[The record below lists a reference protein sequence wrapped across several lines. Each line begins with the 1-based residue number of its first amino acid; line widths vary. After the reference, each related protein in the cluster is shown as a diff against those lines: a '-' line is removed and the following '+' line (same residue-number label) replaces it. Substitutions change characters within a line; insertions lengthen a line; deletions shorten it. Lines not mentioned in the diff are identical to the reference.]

1 MATATRVAVVGGGY
15 AGLAALPGL
24 LQISGGEV
32 HLWDPSDGQQLLP
45 ELPSALVGDD
55 AVERHVLPFAKL
67 LAGTGVVHHP
77 HAVVEVKSSARLLVD
92 DTGHQAAF
100 DWVIVAVGTDTA
112 WPPVPGLR
120 RHAWPFHSAADAQRL
135 KRALAAAPR
144 GRVLVGGGGLT
155 GVELAGAL
163 SERWPVTLVE
173 AADRLLPS
181 LGPGLARY
189 GRERLTRAGVHVRTG
204 RPIARVDAGTVTLDG
219 GPSVPWD
226 VFIWAGG
233 LAAPATPMIEGA
245 QHDNQGYAVADP
257 WGQVAPHVYVAGDA
271 WLHRDGAR
279 IGPQTAQAATA
290 DGQFVAE
297 AIRRSAA
304 GERPSSAHTPNNCG
318 MLVSLDPHRGVG
330 WVVDEGLPV
339 WGYGARLM
347 KDVVFRQYRHR
358 VAARLGTLRR
368 P

>member
-1 MATATRVAVVGGGY
+1 MTTGTKVAVVGGGY
-15 AGLAALPGL
+15 AGMAALPGL
-24 LQISGGEV
+24 LQILGVEV
-32 HLWDPSDGQQLLP
+32 HLWDPGVGQQLLP

-55 AVERHVLPFAKL
+55 PVEGHVLPFAKL

-77 HAVVEVKSSARLLVD
+77 HAVVGLNASTRRLVE
-92 DTGHQAAF
+92 DTGHQEAF
-100 DWVIVAVGTDTA
+100 DWAIVAVGSDTA

-120 RHAWPFHSAADAQRL
+120 DHALPFRSAADAHRL
-135 KRALAAAPR
+135 KRALAAAPH

-155 GVELAGAL
+155 GVELAGEL

-173 AADRLLPS
+173 AAGRLLPS

-204 RPIARVDAGTVTLDG
+204 RPIACVDRDTATLDG
-219 GPSVPWD
+219 GASVPWD

-233 LAAPATPMIEGA
+233 IAAPATPTIEGV
-245 QHDNQGYAVADP
+245 QHDDQGYVAADP

-271 WLHRDGAR
+271 WLHRDGDR
-279 IGPQTAQAATA
+279 IGPQTAQSATA
-290 DGQFVAE
+290 DGQFVAD
-297 AIRRSAA
+297 AIRRNVV
-304 GERPSSAHTPNNCG
+304 GERPGPAFTPPNCG

-330 WVVDEGLPV
+330 WVADEGLPV

-347 KDVVFRQYRHR
+347 KDMVFRRYRHSLT
-358 VAARLGTLRR
+358 ARLGRARR